1 MPLATRLRWYLDS
14 HDIDY
19 EILRHSHSNSSVDS
33 GVKAKL
39 PTGRVVKSVLLE
51 DERGYILAN
60 LPAACRIS
68 FGAIHQLIH
77 RDLELASEAELEDI
91 FMDCEPG
98 AIPAVGNPY
107 NIPMLVDDS
116 LLRMPDLYLEG
127 GDHEELIHL
136 SGSDFRKL
144 MERASHGRIG
154 RPH

>member
-1 MPLATRLRWYLDS
+1 MALATRLRWYLDS
-14 HDIDY
+14 HGIDY
-19 EILRHSHSNSSVDS
+19 EILHHSHSNSSLDS
-33 GVKAKL
+33 GTKAHL

-51 DERGYILAN
+51 DERGYVLAN

-68 FGAIHQLIH
+68 FSAIHQLIH

-98 AIPAVGNPY
+98 AIPAVGDPY
-107 NIPMLVDDS
+107 NVPMLVDDS

-154 RPH
+154 RPN